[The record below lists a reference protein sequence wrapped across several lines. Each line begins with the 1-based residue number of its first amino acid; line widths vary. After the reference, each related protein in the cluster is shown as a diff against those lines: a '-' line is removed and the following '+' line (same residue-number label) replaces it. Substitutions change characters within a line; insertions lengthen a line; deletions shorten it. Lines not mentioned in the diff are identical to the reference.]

1 MAPDLLGKILSCTRD
16 GVVTAGRI
24 VEVEAYLGSEDPAS
38 HAYRGKTPRNAVMF
52 GPAGIAY
59 VYFTYGAHFCMNVV
73 TGEDGIASAV
83 LIRALEPIDGFD
95 AMRHRRKRLKLTD
108 LASGPGKLTQA
119 LGIGRADN
127 GHDLSKRPLWIAEE
141 SGSAVLERRSSS
153 RIGIREGRAFPYR
166 FFVEGSPYV
175 SKAR

>member
-1 MAPDLLGKILSCTRD
+1 
-16 GVVTAGRI
+16 
-24 VEVEAYLGSEDPAS
+24 
-38 HAYRGKTPRNAVMF
+38 MF

-73 TGEDGIASAV
+73 TGEDGVASAV
-83 LIRALEPIDGFD
+83 LIRALEPVDGLQT
-95 AMRHRRKRLKLTD
+95 MRHRRKRLKLTD

-141 SGSAVLERRSSS
+141 SGSTALEWRTSQ

-166 FFVEGSPYV
+166 FFVTDSPYV